1 MLTEAE
7 REAQSLPASIRSQ
20 DEEALAFSAEMK
32 LEITNEEFIQRLSDE
47 LKPAAQKLAARYEER
62 LRYAYASEYCRGIVN
77 YDYFKMRC
85 EVEQLKLATDARQ
98 AVRRADEFFVNAE
111 LEKARQQYELGWD
124 KWGEIFDLF
133 PQLMDDP
140 EAEILR
146 QSVSNYESLLS
157 QVEESIPAD
166 FKLRK
171 LLLKYEFDPNQQ
183 PEGFDPTGGFKR
195 Q

>member
-1 MLTEAE
+1 MASAAE
-7 REAQSLPASIRSQ
+7 T
-20 DEEALAFSAEMK
+20 K
-32 LEITNEEFIQRLSDE
+32 LEITNGEFIQRLSDE
-47 LKPAAQKLAARYEER
+47 LKPAAQNLAARYEER
-62 LRYAYASEYCRGIVN
+62 LNYAYATEYCRGIVN

-124 KWGEIFDLF
+124 KWGEIFDQF

-171 LLLKYEFDPNQQ
+171 LLLKYEFDPNQR

>member
-1 MLTEAE
+1 
-7 REAQSLPASIRSQ
+7 
-20 DEEALAFSAEMK
+20 MK
-32 LEITNEEFIQRLSDE
+32 LEITNEEIIERFSDE
-47 LKPAAQKLAARYEER
+47 LKPRAMELAAEASKKLE
-62 LRYAYASEYCRGIVN
+62 LAYAAEYCRGTVN

-98 AVRRADEFFVNAE
+98 AVRQADEFFVNAE
-111 LEKARQQYELGWD
+111 LEKARTRYERAWVM
-124 KWGEIFDLF
+124 WGEIFERF

-146 QSVSNYESLLS
+146 QSVGNYESLLA
-157 QVEESIPAD
+157 QVEETIPAD

-171 LLLKYEFDPNQQ
+171 LIKMYEMDRL
-183 PEGFDPTGGFKR
+183 PEGFDPTGGAGP

>member
-1 MLTEAE
+1 M
-7 REAQSLPASIRSQ
+7 
-20 DEEALAFSAEMK
+20 
-32 LEITNEEFIQRLSDE
+32 
-47 LKPAAQKLAARYEER
+47 
-62 LRYAYASEYCRGIVN
+62 
-77 YDYFKMRC
+77 
-85 EVEQLKLATDARQ
+85 EQLKLATDARQ

-124 KWGEIFDLF
+124 KWGEIFDQF

-157 QVEESIPAD
+157 QVEESLPAD

-171 LLLKYEFDPNQQ
+171 LLLKYEFDPNQR
-183 PEGFDPTGGFKR
+183 PEGFDPTGGLKR